1 MKYYQNEEEQNY
13 ECKSYIGGSRT
24 SNRYTKVN
32 LVGIDMIKLYQDN
45 GLTDNPNVV
54 FISGTTVDL
63 YARNYDEIEDQ
74 CSDKFLKDFEDEK
87 KYFDTA
93 FKISRIMS
101 LIGLILIL
109 ALFIYT
115 ITTCSCCCNVKFY
128 GIAIVVPIYGLALNI
143 IILSITNKA
152 KMKYECQSEDYNS
165 DLNDEI
171 DEQYGNNTI
180 HIVMPILNI
189 VFFAFV
195 LMFTLCLKFMRNQG
209 IITTASI
216 ATPVVPVYPG
226 AYPAPS
232 YVSPYGQKIPYQ
244 NVIPGSY

>member
-1 MKYYQNEEEQNY
+1 MQYFQYEEEQNY
-13 ECKSYIGGSRT
+13 ACRTLIGGSLT
-24 SNRYTKVN
+24 SDRYKKVN
-32 LVGIDMIKLYQDN
+32 LVGIDMMKLYKDN
-45 GLTDNPNVV
+45 GLTSEPYFSFDRD
-54 FISGTTVDL
+54 TTVDL
-63 YARNYDEIEDQ
+63 YARNYDEIDEK
-74 CSDKFLKDFEDEK
+74 CSDKILKDLEDEK

-93 FKISRIMS
+93 FKISRILS

-109 ALFIYT
+109 ALFIYIT
-115 ITTCSCCCNVKFY
+115 TTCSCCCNVKFY
-128 GIAIVVPIYGLALNI
+128 GIAIVVPIYGLAVNI

-152 KMKYECQSEDYNS
+152 KMKYECQSEEYNS

-189 VFFAFV
+189 VFFSFV
-195 LMFTLCLKFMRNQG
+195 LMFTLCLKFMRNKG
-209 IITTASI
+209 IITTASM
-216 ATPVVPVYPG
+216 ATPVVPVYSG

-232 YVSPYGQKIPYQ
+232 YVSPYDQKIPYQ